1 MNKVAKYSAALVAL
15 LLMVL
20 VVVVSEVY
28 QAEPTSAQVVTVAV
42 SSDFIGNNTS
52 DANVQNSVTAT
63 ITDAGRNDNALSI
76 ETIPPTEVTVTNL
89 DTSVSINVTS
99 TETGDNTG
107 IFVVVFEVTEAVTTT
122 TDPFRIAASDG
133 DNIQVVYCFETTGTS
148 CSAGSTAAET
158 PSFASAI
165 TVDALGPVIGNES
178 PADGS
183 TSDNDDQTLQ
193 LDIGDAGVGI
203 GTTAADVRARVTFN
217 IRGVPS
223 NPGPVVAIEDDDDF
237 QWLLEKDSLNNP
249 EGTLNWYVRARDAL
263 GNLGGTT
270 TPFTID
276 IDSEEPAF
284 VSATTGDEAD
294 TSDDPVVNSGTPDK
308 LNSILLVFD
317 DELDGDTVDAADFLV
332 QINGD
337 ELEIASATAYDDLP
351 FNVYLT
357 LDDEL
362 ASDAVPTVQITGDVR
377 DEANNTASLGDT
389 VTADDG
395 IAPAVTLVLQ
405 GTAEDGIVTNGDLTI
420 RVSADEDSTD
430 PTRTGGQLVVNN
442 VSSTESD
449 LLAERV
455 ADDFST
461 DDASRVW
468 EWEFNFDTD
477 DNTEDG
483 LYNAYVTI
491 TDGTNSGTAGH
502 ISDAS
507 DDDALIFEVDTQVG
521 GILVAYSDDNPKTFI
536 TLGFEEADEYA
547 GDSHD
552 ELTSVT
558 ATVDGASVVAN
569 TIDNVEYTIAPPSD
583 GWSLGDHD
591 LVVTATDEA
600 GNTETFSGDDTLVT
614 IVVRD
619 PLSIPLRPGLNL
631 ISLPGAPASSLI
643 NDVIPADHPLNQV
656 LSYDPSVLGGW
667 QVAVRGDDGPFAGT
681 LTTISSNLAYFVRTT
696 SFEPL
701 DVLIPRLSAGEQV
714 LPPSVSLRQGWNL
727 LPVLDVS
734 GDLDAG
740 VGIIADDY
748 VAGLGAVRVFALD
761 VFGRLTPVDISD
773 DTDDE
778 VVIGQGYWIFVA
790 ADTVL
795 VP

>member
-1 MNKVAKYSAALVAL
+1 L
-15 LLMVL
+15 
-20 VVVVSEVY
+20 
-28 QAEPTSAQVVTVAV
+28 EP
-42 SSDFIGNNTS
+42 
-52 DANVQNSVTAT
+52 
-63 ITDAGRNDNALSI
+63 
-76 ETIPPTEVTVTNL
+76 
-89 DTSVSINVTS
+89 
-99 TETGDNTG
+99 
-107 IFVVVFEVTEAVTTT
+107 
-122 TDPFRIAASDG
+122 
-133 DNIQVVYCFETTGTS
+133 
-148 CSAGSTAAET
+148 
-158 PSFASAI
+158 
-165 TVDALGPVIGNES
+165 
-178 PADGS
+178 
-183 TSDNDDQTLQ
+183 
-193 LDIGDAGVGI
+193 
-203 GTTAADVRARVTFN
+203 
-217 IRGVPS
+217 
-223 NPGPVVAIEDDDDF
+223 
-237 QWLLEKDSLNNP
+237 
-249 EGTLNWYVRARDAL
+249 
-263 GNLGGTT
+263 
-270 TPFTID
+270 
-276 IDSEEPAF
+276 
-284 VSATTGDEAD
+284 
-294 TSDDPVVNSGTPDK
+294 
-308 LNSILLVFD
+308 
-317 DELDGDTVDAADFLV
+317 
-332 QINGD
+332 
-337 ELEIASATAYDDLP
+337 
-351 FNVYLT
+351 
-357 LDDEL
+357 
-362 ASDAVPTVQITGDVR
+362 
-377 DEANNTASLGDT
+377 
-389 VTADDG
+389 
-395 IAPAVTLVLQ
+395 
-405 GTAEDGIVTNGDLTI
+405 
-420 RVSADEDSTD
+420 
-430 PTRTGGQLVVNN
+430 
-442 VSSTESD
+442 
-449 LLAERV
+449 
-455 ADDFST
+455 
-461 DDASRVW
+461 
-468 EWEFNFDTD
+468 
-477 DNTEDG
+477 
-483 LYNAYVTI
+483 
-491 TDGTNSGTAGH
+491 SGTAGH

-507 DDDALIFEVDTQVG
+507 EDDALIFEVDTQVG